1 MNCFS
6 ELAVRQ
12 MRRFSS
18 ESNLI
23 ENFLVLYPVLVDMS
37 RHTDSDDEESIDI
50 ENLFE
55 DIDDEEG
62 IDYRTDIQEELDA
75 EIENLFGDYETV
87 DDLFEELE
95 IDLADA
101 PDLEE
106 LIESNEFLVIEEG
119 GVVVRTERNESS
131 EDQSV

>member
-1 MNCFS
+1 
-6 ELAVRQ
+6 

-55 DIDDEEG
+55 VIDDEEG
-62 IDYRTDIQEELDA
+62 IDYRTDIQEEFDDV
-75 EIENLFGDYETV
+75 EINNLFGDYETV
-87 DDLFEELE
+87 EDMFEEFDINLE
-95 IDLADA
+95 EA

-106 LIESNEFLVIEEG
+106 LIESNEFLVVEEG
-119 GVVVRTERNESS
+119 GVVVRAERNESP